1 MFARKH
7 VFIATLLIATIS
19 GCASQSTTSP
29 EVTSQALLSKVDT
42 TILGDK
48 FSYPVTESPEITS
61 SVITIPP
68 GMETGW
74 HEHEAPLYAYI
85 LEGTLE
91 VTYKQLD
98 GTEKTNTYNTG
109 EAIMEALQTP
119 HNGKNSTKSDV
130 KILVVNIG
138 SPELENTI
146 KLP

>member
-1 MFARKH
+1 MP
-7 VFIATLLIATIS
+7 IS
-19 GCASQSTTSP
+19 GCASQSNTSP
-29 EVTSQALLSKVDT
+29 EVTSKALLSNVDS

-48 FSYPVTESPEITS
+48 FSYPVTDSPEVTS
-61 SVITIPP
+61 SVITVPA

-119 HNGKNSTKSDV
+119 HNGKNRTTSDV
-130 KILVVNIG
+130 NILVVNMG